1 LKFIKNKAIKLL
13 DYLIE
18 LERLQLKIVRD
29 LKDYQNVLWLS
40 EIPDDSECCFTR
52 AWGKSED
59 FDEDVWIYIKK
70 YNEPVLDRIP
80 QICEKWIDRLALEN
94 TKDIPELLPSI
105 IIQEKVKNPD
115 AEPENSQID
124 EFIIANKT
132 IFLIDYPEVSE
143 KWDEFIESK
152 WFSWVD
158 LYQKWQS
165 VQRVYAKLF
174 SIYQEQQ
181 KLGEQYEL
189 ILGLGFLS
197 WRSPSDHITKR
208 HLITAKALLTFEARL
223 GKFTV
228 RPAMDG
234 AEMIVELD
242 MLDIEDQPLNLK
254 QTVME
259 GLLTAKDNPW
269 DHSSID
275 SVLKVIANSLA
286 DKGQGE
292 YYNTLKN
299 QKSAEE
305 KPIVEFAPALILRKR
320 SIRGLEQT
328 LKKIREQIES
338 GGEFPAEFS
347 NLCEGNINIENSTGE
362 FEGNNVKVDQKI
374 YFPKPFNK
382 EQREIIYKLQ
392 SNKGVLVQGPPG
404 TGKSHTIANL
414 ICHFLATG
422 KRILVTA
429 KTPRALKVLYSQ
441 MPEQIRP
448 LCISLLGNGLEEK
461 ESLELSVN
469 SILNKKDR
477 WNNNLVLDNINKLE
491 NKIHYLKSKRE
502 EINYRIR
509 SIHESETIEQNII
522 NGKYHGTSAKIARC
536 LKEESEKFNWFKDK
550 ISFEQELPL
559 SQSEMEILQEDLNL
573 LKPEIEAEFQL
584 HLPDSEKDLL
594 SQDEF
599 TDMINQYNKAEGNFL
614 PKKNLLNSYE
624 GQILIKKSHND
635 IVKIIDSVSKLIES
649 VDNIEKRQI
658 PWTKK
663 AIFDVLTN
671 NDTIWKDLLGTL
683 SEKMNGLKERAK
695 KIYALEVIIPSAL
708 NRKKVFQ
715 DAVVIK
721 KHFNEGGKNKWW
733 SFKSK
738 EIRNCRY
745 ITKDVNIDLQQ
756 CNSREKLELL
766 IEFLLV
772 EETVDCCWNLWKDKL
787 ERSSE
792 PTFLQVSKLEEMQ
805 NTLIDIVSLCESLKI
820 SKEALSCSPELAS
833 KLIWHNLEEVVKLQ
847 TTCQTVVLS
856 NNFDIIKLKL
866 QQYIQK
872 IELIASLPNVH
883 TIIKEILIIIQ
894 EKNIKTYPDL
904 LRRISNLKKRSQRV
918 KRARDLFQKL
928 SEFAPLLALEL
939 SQNSQGA
946 LSEFKSLEDAWNWAR
961 ANSWLEDFINKDDLP
976 SLERSFRQI
985 NSEIGKNIAELS
997 AFLAWKFCF
1006 SRMEEKHRIYLVGWQ
1021 QAFEKAKRKYSKY
1034 RIQYMRDAQQQLSKC
1049 KDAIPAWI
1057 MPLHRVYETI
1067 EPSPGMFDI
1076 IIVDEASQC
1085 GPEALPLIYLAKQVL
1100 IVGDD
1105 KQISPEAVGVNREQ
1119 VFRLRDEYLNDFEHA
1134 DSFGI
1139 DNSLFDHGKRRF
1151 SNPVV
1156 LLEHFRCMPEIIR
1169 FSNDLCY
1176 QTSPLIP
1183 LRQYPPQ
1190 RLEPLKAVQVS
1201 NGYREGS
1208 INRVINRPEAEELV
1222 STIISCCDDIRYKDK
1237 TMGVITLQG
1246 DAQAS
1251 LIESMLLERL
1261 GAEEMHE
1268 RRLICGKPY
1277 SFQGDERNIIFI
1289 SMVAAPNE
1297 RIGSLSQPADQRRFN
1312 VAASRAKDQEWLFYS
1327 VTRNDLSTTDLRKK
1341 LLEFFEDPAKS
1352 TLPSDINIDEI
1363 RMQAHKANRQIE
1375 KSPQPFESWFEV
1387 DIALKIA
1394 SKGFR
1399 VIPQYPVGGKRIDL
1413 VIEGNKTRLA
1423 VECDGDYWHGEEEY
1437 EDDMARQRI
1446 LERCGWHFHRI
1457 RECEYY
1463 ANPEQT
1469 LERLWEELK
1478 HMEIYSIKVGEKVIP
1493 TGKEEFFGKVQKVEE
1508 KVETPIQDHFF
1519 TDSENKKIEEVIEN
1533 NQEQEKR
1540 EIKKEKVTPI
1550 VKVEEKVISPLKKV
1564 EQKVTPPIIETV
1576 DIEKQI
1582 EEQKILLGKFN
1593 RSNTK
1598 TTKHPQGI
1606 NASWINRVEV
1616 KIKELEASKGGS
1628 VKGESAKV
1636 DDHLKKIQSPSLN
1649 KTKEEIKEGFE
1660 IKKNKTTEALIK
1672 EGKEQG
1678 YLTYKELE
1686 KYLADD
1692 ILDLSKVEDL
1702 YDILSESGIDLV
1714 ESEEEG
1720 NLLVKDKGIEQQ
1732 EKVTKTSE
1740 EEIDLEIEISKELK
1754 LDDSAKNYLKEIGQ
1768 IKLLKADEEIDLAT
1782 RIQRGDHQA
1791 KIKLIDSNLRLVV
1804 SIAKRYVGREM
1815 LFLDLIQEGNMG
1827 LIRAVEKFDY
1837 KKGYKFSTYATWRIR
1852 QAITRAIANQ
1862 ARTIRVPVHMVET
1875 INKLIRVSRHLL
1887 QELGREPTVKEIAEN
1902 MEISEDKVREIL
1914 KTAQEPVSL
1923 ETPTEEEEDSRLG
1936 DFIEDKESPDS
1947 LEPVS
1952 LETLGD
1958 FIEDKDSPA
1967 PPKIANYTLLKE
1979 QIDDVL
1985 ETLTYREKRVLELR
1999 FGIAT
2004 GHPHTLEEVGK
2015 KFGVT
2020 RERIRQIEAKAL
2032 RKLRHPSRS
2041 KRLKDYLE

>member
-1 LKFIKNKAIKLL
+1 
-13 DYLIE
+13 
-18 LERLQLKIVRD
+18 
-29 LKDYQNVLWLS
+29 
-40 EIPDDSECCFTR
+40 
-52 AWGKSED
+52 
-59 FDEDVWIYIKK
+59 
-70 YNEPVLDRIP
+70 
-80 QICEKWIDRLALEN
+80 
-94 TKDIPELLPSI
+94 
-105 IIQEKVKNPD
+105 
-115 AEPENSQID
+115 
-124 EFIIANKT
+124 
-132 IFLIDYPEVSE
+132 
-143 KWDEFIESK
+143 
-152 WFSWVD
+152 
-158 LYQKWQS
+158 
-165 VQRVYAKLF
+165 
-174 SIYQEQQ
+174 
-181 KLGEQYEL
+181 
-189 ILGLGFLS
+189 
-197 WRSPSDHITKR
+197 
-208 HLITAKALLTFEARL
+208 
-223 GKFTV
+223 
-228 RPAMDG
+228 
-234 AEMIVELD
+234 
-242 MLDIEDQPLNLK
+242 
-254 QTVME
+254 
-259 GLLTAKDNPW
+259 
-269 DHSSID
+269 
-275 SVLKVIANSLA
+275 
-286 DKGQGE
+286 
-292 YYNTLKN
+292 
-299 QKSAEE
+299 
-305 KPIVEFAPALILRKR
+305 
-320 SIRGLEQT
+320 
-328 LKKIREQIES
+328 
-338 GGEFPAEFS
+338 
-347 NLCEGNINIENSTGE
+347 
-362 FEGNNVKVDQKI
+362 
-374 YFPKPFNK
+374 
-382 EQREIIYKLQ
+382 
-392 SNKGVLVQGPPG
+392 
-404 TGKSHTIANL
+404 
-414 ICHFLATG
+414 
-422 KRILVTA
+422 
-429 KTPRALKVLYSQ
+429 
-441 MPEQIRP
+441 
-448 LCISLLGNGLEEK
+448 
-461 ESLELSVN
+461 
-469 SILNKKDR
+469 
-477 WNNNLVLDNINKLE
+477 
-491 NKIHYLKSKRE
+491 
-502 EINYRIR
+502 
-509 SIHESETIEQNII
+509 
-522 NGKYHGTSAKIARC
+522 
-536 LKEESEKFNWFKDK
+536 
-550 ISFEQELPL
+550 
-559 SQSEMEILQEDLNL
+559 
-573 LKPEIEAEFQL
+573 
-584 HLPDSEKDLL
+584 
-594 SQDEF
+594 
-599 TDMINQYNKAEGNFL
+599 
-614 PKKNLLNSYE
+614 
-624 GQILIKKSHND
+624 
-635 IVKIIDSVSKLIES
+635 
-649 VDNIEKRQI
+649 
-658 PWTKK
+658 
-663 AIFDVLTN
+663 
-671 NDTIWKDLLGTL
+671 
-683 SEKMNGLKERAK
+683 
-695 KIYALEVIIPSAL
+695 
-708 NRKKVFQ
+708 
-715 DAVVIK
+715 
-721 KHFNEGGKNKWW
+721 
-733 SFKSK
+733 
-738 EIRNCRY
+738 
-745 ITKDVNIDLQQ
+745 
-756 CNSREKLELL
+756 
-766 IEFLLV
+766 
-772 EETVDCCWNLWKDKL
+772 
-787 ERSSE
+787 
-792 PTFLQVSKLEEMQ
+792 LEEMQ
-805 NTLIDIVSLCESLKI
+805 NTLFEVVSLGESLTV
-820 SKEALSCSPELAS
+820 SKEALSYTPELAS
-833 KLIWHNLEEVVKLQ
+833 ELVWHNLDEVIKLQ

-883 TIIKEILIIIQ
+883 PIIKEILIIIQ
-894 EKNIKTYPDL
+894 EKNIKSYPDL
-904 LRRISNLKKRSQRV
+904 LRRINNLKKCSERA

-928 SEFAPLLALEL
+928 SKFAPLLAIEL
-939 SQNSQGA
+939 SQDSQVA
-946 LSEFKSLEDAWNWAR
+946 LSEFKSLENAWIWAR

-976 SLERSFRQI
+976 SLERSLRQI
-985 NSEIGKNIAELS
+985 NSEIGKNLAELS

-1151 SNPVV
+1151 SNPIV

-1176 QTSPLIP
+1176 KTSPLIP

-1222 STIISCCDDIRYKDK
+1222 KTIICCCNDIRYKDK

-1268 RRLICGKPY
+1268 RKLICGKPY

-1437 EDDMARQRI
+1437 EDDMVRQRI

-1469 LERLWEELK
+1469 LERLWEKTEQ
-1478 HMEIYSIKVGEKVIP
+1478 MEIYS
-1493 TGKEEFFGKVQKVEE
+1493 
-1508 KVETPIQDHFF
+1508 
-1519 TDSENKKIEEVIEN
+1519 
-1533 NQEQEKR
+1533 
-1540 EIKKEKVTPI
+1540 
-1550 VKVEEKVISPLKKV
+1550 
-1564 EQKVTPPIIETV
+1564 TV
-1576 DIEKQI
+1576 DIEI
-1582 EEQKILLGKFN
+1582 EDKIKKPDEHLVKKDINFTKNNNHLPKTRLEDKPIYEENIPKNSSHKKEQKEITFENIPKN
-1593 RSNTK
+1593 EKITK
-1598 TTKHPQGI
+1598 EPIKLFD
-1606 NASWINRVEV
+1606 A
-1616 KIKELEASKGGS
+1616 KIKYFKEIFQLYKEYGTFEKVAKKVSLTSERVRQILERGNKNGLF
-1628 VKGESAKV
+1628 EYPI
-1636 DDHLKKIQSPSLN
+1636 KKIQTPSLN

-1686 KYLADD
+1686 KYLAVD

-1740 EEIDLEIEISKELK
+1740 EEIDLEIEISKELE
-1754 LDDSAKNYLKEIGQ
+1754 LDDPEKMYLKEIGQ
-1768 IKLLKADEEIDLAT
+1768 IKLLKADEEIELAT
-1782 RIQRGDHQA
+1782 RMQRGDHEA
-1791 KIKLIDSNLRLVV
+1791 KKRLVESNLRLVV
-1804 SIAKRYVGREM
+1804 SIAKRYVGRGM
-1815 LFLDLIQEGNMG
+1815 LFLDLIQEGNKG
-1827 LIRAVEKFDY
+1827 VIGAVEKFDY
-1837 KKGYKFSTYATWRIR
+1837 EKGYKFSNYVTWWIR

-1862 ARTIRVPVHMVET
+1862 ARNIRVPVHMVEI

-1902 MEISEDKVREIL
+1902 MEITEEKVKEIL
-1914 KTAQEPVSL
+1914 KTAQESVSL
-1923 ETPTEEEEDSRLG
+1923 DTPTEEEEDNRLG
-1936 DFIEDKESPDS
+1936 DIIEDRESPDS

-1958 FIEDKDSPA
+1958 FIEDKDSPT
-1967 PPKIANYTLLKE
+1967 PQKIANYTLLKE
-1979 QIDDVL
+1979 QLDDVL

-2004 GHPHTLEEVGK
+2004 DHPHTLEEVGK
-2015 KFGVT
+2015 EFGVT
-2020 RERIRQIEAKAL
+2020 RERIRQIEVKAFK
-2032 RKLRHPSRS
+2032 KLRHPSRS

>member
-1 LKFIKNKAIKLL
+1 MKFIKNKAIKLL

-292 YYNTLKN
+292 YYDTLKN

-502 EINYRIR
+502 EINYGIR

-805 NTLIDIVSLCESLKI
+805 DTLIDIVSLCESLKI

-939 SQNSQGA
+939 SQNSQEA

-985 NSEIGKNIAELS
+985 NSEIGKNLAELS

-1222 STIISCCDDIRYKDK
+1222 KTIICCCDDIRYKDK

-1268 RRLICGKPY
+1268 RKLICGKPY

-1352 TLPSDINIDEI
+1352 TLPSNINIDEI

-1540 EIKKEKVTPI
+1540 EIKKEKVTPT

-1606 NASWINRVEV
+1606 NASWIKRVEV

-1686 KYLADD
+1686 KCLADD

-1740 EEIDLEIEISKELK
+1740 EEIDLEIEISKEIK

-1768 IKLLKADEEIDLAT
+1768 IKLLKVDEEIDLAT

-1791 KIKLIDSNLRLVV
+1791 KIKLIDSNLRL
-1804 SIAKRYVGREM
+1804 A
-1815 LFLDLIQEGNMG
+1815 
-1827 LIRAVEKFDY
+1827 
-1837 KKGYKFSTYATWRIR
+1837 
-1852 QAITRAIANQ
+1852 
-1862 ARTIRVPVHMVET
+1862 
-1875 INKLIRVSRHLL
+1875 
-1887 QELGREPTVKEIAEN
+1887 
-1902 MEISEDKVREIL
+1902 
-1914 KTAQEPVSL
+1914 
-1923 ETPTEEEEDSRLG
+1923 
-1936 DFIEDKESPDS
+1936 
-1947 LEPVS
+1947 
-1952 LETLGD
+1952 
-1958 FIEDKDSPA
+1958 
-1967 PPKIANYTLLKE
+1967 
-1979 QIDDVL
+1979 
-1985 ETLTYREKRVLELR
+1985 
-1999 FGIAT
+1999 
-2004 GHPHTLEEVGK
+2004 
-2015 KFGVT
+2015 
-2020 RERIRQIEAKAL
+2020 
-2032 RKLRHPSRS
+2032 
-2041 KRLKDYLE
+2041 

>member
-1 LKFIKNKAIKLL
+1 LEFIKNKAIKLI
-13 DYLIE
+13 DYLTE

-29 LKDYQNVLWLS
+29 IEDYQSVLWLS
-40 EIPDDSECCFTR
+40 EIPDDSEYCFTQ
-52 AWGKSED
+52 AWGKNED

-70 YNEPVLDRIP
+70 YNEPILYGIP
-80 QICEKWIDRLALEN
+80 QICEQWIDRLTLKN
-94 TKDIPELLPSI
+94 TRDIPELLSSI

-115 AEPENSQID
+115 AELENPQMD
-124 EFIIANKT
+124 EFITINKT
-132 IFLIDYPEVSE
+132 IYLIDYPKVSE
-143 KWDEFIESK
+143 EWEKFIELK
-152 WFSWVD
+152 WFPWVE
-158 LYQKWQS
+158 LYQKWQA

-197 WRSPSDHITKR
+197 WCSPSDHIAKR
-208 HLITAKALLTFEARL
+208 HLITAKVLLTFEARL
-223 GKFTV
+223 GKFIV
-228 RPAMDG
+228 MPAMDG
-234 AEMIVELD
+234 ADLTVELD
-242 MLDIEDQPLNLK
+242 MLDIEDQPRYLK

-275 SVLKVIANSLA
+275 PLLEVIANSLA

-299 QKSAEE
+299 QKSAEK

-338 GGEFPAEFS
+338 GGEFPTEFS
-347 NLCEGNINIENSTGE
+347 NLCEVNKNIENNTGE
-362 FEGNNVKVDQKI
+362 YEYNIAEVDQKI

-382 EQREIIYKLQ
+382 EQHEIIYKLQ

-469 SILNKKDR
+469 SILNKQDR
-477 WNNNLVLDNINKLE
+477 WNNSSVLDSINKLE
-491 NKIHYLKSKRE
+491 NKIQYLKSEKE

-509 SIHESETIEQNII
+509 SIRESETMEQSII

-536 LKEESEKFNWFKDK
+536 LKEESEKFNWFVDK
-550 ISFEQELPL
+550 INFEQEVPL
-559 SQSEMEILQEDLNL
+559 SQNEIEILQEDLNL
-573 LKPEIEAEFQL
+573 LKPEIEVEYQL
-584 HLPDSEKDLL
+584 LLPDPGKDLL

-599 TDMINQYNKAEGNFL
+599 TDMIGEYNKAKSNFL
-614 PKKNLLNSYE
+614 PTQNLLNSYT
-624 GQILIKKSHND
+624 GQILIKKSPND
-635 IVKIIDSVSKLIES
+635 IYKIIDSISKLIES
-649 VDNIEKRQI
+649 VNNIEKRQI
-658 PWTKK
+658 LWTKE
-663 AIFDVLTN
+663 AVFDVLTT
-671 NDTIWKDLLGTL
+671 NDNPWKDLLGVL

-695 KIYALEVIIPSAL
+695 KIYALEVIIPSTL
-708 NRKKVFQ
+708 NRKKLFQ

-721 KHFNEGGKNKWW
+721 KHFDEGGKNKWW

-738 EIRNCRY
+738 EISNCRY
-745 ITKDVNIDLQQ
+745 ITKDVYINLHP
-756 CNSREKLELL
+756 CNSCEKLELL
-766 IEFLLV
+766 IEFLSV
-772 EETVDCCWNLWKDKL
+772 EDTVDCCWDLWKDKL
-787 ERSSE
+787 KRSLE
-792 PTFLQVSKLEEMQ
+792 PIFLQVSKLEEMQ
-805 NTLIDIVSLCESLKI
+805 NALIDVVSLCESLKV
-820 SKEALSCSPELAS
+820 SKEALSCIQELAS
-833 KLIWHNLEEVVKLQ
+833 ELAWHNLDEVVKLQ
-847 TTCQTVVLS
+847 TTCQTVILS
-856 NNFDIIKLKL
+856 NIFDIVKLKS

-872 IELIASLPNVH
+872 IELFANLPNVH
-883 TIIKEILIIIQ
+883 PIIKEALIIVQ
-894 EKNIKTYPDL
+894 EKNINSYSDL
-904 LRRISNLKKRSQRV
+904 LKRINNHKKCAERV
-918 KRARDLFQKL
+918 KRARDLFHKL
-928 SEFAPLLALEL
+928 SKFAPLLATEL
-939 SQNSQGA
+939 SQNSQVA
-946 LSEFKSLEDAWNWAR
+946 LSEFKSLENAWIWAR
-961 ANSWLEDFINKDDLP
+961 AKSWLEDFINKDDLP
-976 SLERSFRQI
+976 SLERSLHQI
-985 NSEIGKNIAELS
+985 NSEIGKNLAELS

-1006 SRMEEKHRIYLVGWQ
+1006 SRMEEKHRSYLVGWQ

-1049 KDAIPAWI
+1049 KEAIPAWI

-1067 EPSPGMFDI
+1067 EPSPGMFDV

-1085 GPEALPLIYLAKQVL
+1085 GPEALPLMYLAKQLL

-1119 VFRLRDEYLNDFEHA
+1119 VFRLRDEYLNGFEHA

-1139 DNSLFDHGKRRF
+1139 DNSLFAHGRIRF
-1151 SNPVV
+1151 SPPIV

-1183 LRQYPPQ
+1183 LRQYSPQ
-1190 RLEPLKAVQVS
+1190 RLEPLKAVHVS

-1222 STIISCCDDIRYKDK
+1222 KTIICCCNDIRYKDK

-1268 RRLICGKPY
+1268 RKLICGNPY
-1277 SFQGDERNIIFI
+1277 SFQGDERHIIFI

-1297 RIGSLSQPADQRRFN
+1297 RIGPLSKEADQRRFN

-1327 VTRNDLSTTDLRKK
+1327 VTRNDLSKTDLRKT

-1352 TLPSDINIDEI
+1352 TLPPDINIDEL
-1363 RMQAHKANRQIE
+1363 RLQAHKANRQIE
-1375 KSPQPFESWFEV
+1375 KPPRPFESWFEV

-1399 VIPQYPVGGKRIDL
+1399 VIPQYQVGGKRIDL

-1423 VECDGDYWHGEEEY
+1423 VECYGDYWHGEEEY
-1437 EDDMARQRI
+1437 EHDMERQRI
-1446 LERCGWHFHRI
+1446 LERCGWHFHII

-1463 ANPEQT
+1463 ANSEQT
-1469 LERLWEELK
+1469 LERLWEKIEQ
-1478 HMEIYSIKVGEKVIP
+1478 MEIHSIV
-1493 TGKEEFFGKVQKVEE
+1493 
-1508 KVETPIQDHFF
+1508 
-1519 TDSENKKIEEVIEN
+1519 VIEN
-1533 NQEQEKR
+1533 TDKINKSDDYPVKKGIDFKENNNHLPKTRLEDKPINNENIAKNPSHIKEQGEL
-1540 EIKKEKVTPI
+1540 PI
-1550 VKVEEKVISPLKKV
+1550 VNITKNEKITEK
-1564 EQKVTPPIIETV
+1564 PI
-1576 DIEKQI
+1576 K
-1582 EEQKILLGKFN
+1582 L
-1593 RSNTK
+1593 
-1598 TTKHPQGI
+1598 P
-1606 NASWINRVEV
+1606 EV
-1616 KIKELEASKGGS
+1616 KIKFYKNIFQLYKEYGTIEEVARKVSLTSERVRQILEIGNEVGLF
-1628 VKGESAKV
+1628 EYPI
-1636 DDHLKKIQSPSLN
+1636 KKIQSPSLN
-1649 KTKEEIKEGFE
+1649 KIKEKIKEGFE
-1660 IKKNKTTEALIK
+1660 MGKNKIIDALIK

-1678 YLTYKELE
+1678 YLTYKKIE
-1686 KYLADD
+1686 KFLADD
-1692 ILDLSKVEDL
+1692 IVDVNKIEYL

-1714 ESEEEG
+1714 ETEEEG
-1720 NLLVKDKGIEQQ
+1720 NLLAKDKGIEQQ
-1732 EKVTKTSE
+1732 DKTTSNSK
-1740 EEIDLEIEISKELK
+1740 EEIDLEIEISKELE
-1754 LDDSAKNYLKEIGQ
+1754 LDDPVKMYLKEIGQ
-1768 IKLLKADEEIDLAT
+1768 IKLLKADDEIELAT
-1782 RIQRGDHQA
+1782 RIQRGDYQA

-1804 SIAKRYVGREM
+1804 SIAKGYVGRGM

-1837 KKGYKFSTYATWRIR
+1837 KKGYKFSTYATWWIR
-1852 QAITRAIANQ
+1852 QAITRAIADQ

-1887 QELGREPTVKEIAEN
+1887 QELGREPTVGEIAEQ
-1902 MEISEDKVREIL
+1902 MEISKDKVREIL
-1914 KTAQEPVSL
+1914 KTAQEPDSL
-1923 ETPTEEEEDSRLG
+1923 ETPIGKEEDSHLG
-1936 DFIEDKESPDS
+1936 DFIEDKDSPAPQ
-1947 LEPVS
+1947 EPFS

-1958 FIEDKDSPA
+1958 FIEDKDSPT
-1967 PPKIANYTLLKE
+1967 PQENTSHTLLKG
-1979 QIDDVL
+1979 QLDDVL
-1985 ETLTYREKRVLELR
+1985 KTLTYREKRVLEMR
-1999 FGIAT
+1999 FGIAS

-2015 KFGVT
+2015 VFGVT

-2032 RKLRHPSRS
+2032 RKMRHPSRS
-2041 KRLKDYLE
+2041 KKLKDYLE

>member
-1 LKFIKNKAIKLL
+1 M
-13 DYLIE
+13 
-18 LERLQLKIVRD
+18 
-29 LKDYQNVLWLS
+29 
-40 EIPDDSECCFTR
+40 
-52 AWGKSED
+52 
-59 FDEDVWIYIKK
+59 
-70 YNEPVLDRIP
+70 
-80 QICEKWIDRLALEN
+80 
-94 TKDIPELLPSI
+94 
-105 IIQEKVKNPD
+105 
-115 AEPENSQID
+115 
-124 EFIIANKT
+124 
-132 IFLIDYPEVSE
+132 IDYPEVSE
-143 KWDEFIESK
+143 KWEEFIESK

-189 ILGLGFLS
+189 ILGLGLLS

-234 AEMIVELD
+234 AEMTVELD

-259 GLLTAKDNPW
+259 GVLTAKDNPW

-275 SVLKVIANSLA
+275 SVLKVITNSLA

-299 QKSAEE
+299 KRSAGE

-338 GGEFPAEFS
+338 DGEFPAEFT
-347 NLCEGNINIENSTGE
+347 NLCEGNINN
-362 FEGNNVKVDQKI
+362 GNNAGEYKSNNTKVDQNI

-469 SILNKKDR
+469 SILNKQDR
-477 WNNNLVLDNINKLE
+477 WNNSSVLDNINKLE
-491 NKIHYLKSKRE
+491 NKIQDLKSKKE
-502 EINYRIR
+502 ETNYRIR
-509 SIHESETIEQNII
+509 SIRESETIEQSII
-522 NGKYHGTSAKIARC
+522 NGKYRGTSAKIARL
-536 LKEESEKFNWFKDK
+536 LKAESEKFKWFVDK
-550 ISFEQELPL
+550 ISFEQEVPL
-559 SQSEMEILQEDLNL
+559 SQNEIEILQENLNL

-599 TDMINQYNKAEGNFL
+599 TDIINQYNKAEGNFL

-658 PWTKK
+658 PWTKQ
-663 AIFDVLTN
+663 AIFDVLTS
-671 NDTIWKDLLGTL
+671 NDTIWKDLLGIL

-695 KIYALEVIIPSAL
+695 KIYALEVTIPNAL
-708 NRKKVFQ
+708 NRKKVFK

-721 KHFNEGGKNKWW
+721 KHFDEGGKNKWW

-766 IEFLLV
+766 IEFLSV
-772 EETVDCCWNLWKDKL
+772 EEAVDCCWNLWKDKL

-805 NTLIDIVSLCESLKI
+805 NILIDIVSLCESLKI
-820 SKEALSCSPELAS
+820 SKEALSCTQELAS
-833 KLIWHNLEEVVKLQ
+833 ELLWHNLHKVIRLQ
-847 TTCQTVVLS
+847 TTCQAVILS
-856 NNFDIIKLKL
+856 NNFNIVKLKL
-866 QQYIQK
+866 QQYVQK
-872 IELIASLPNVH
+872 IELIAHLPNVH
-883 TIIKEILIIIQ
+883 PIIKEILIIIQ

-946 LSEFKSLEDAWNWAR
+946 LFEFKALEDAWNWAR

-985 NSEIGKNIAELS
+985 NSEIGKNLAELS

-1006 SRMEEKHRIYLVGWQ
+1006 SRMEDKHRSYLVGWQ

-1034 RIQYMRDAQQQLSKC
+1034 RIRYMRDAQQQLSKC

-1119 VFRLRDEYLNDFEHA
+1119 VFRLRDEYLNDFEQA
-1134 DSFGI
+1134 DSFSI

-1183 LRQYPPQ
+1183 LRQYLPQ

-1222 STIISCCDDIRYKDK
+1222 KTIICCCEDIRYKDK

-1268 RRLICGKPY
+1268 HKLICGKPY
-1277 SFQGDERNIIFI
+1277 SFQGDERNVIFI

-1297 RIGSLSQPADQRRFN
+1297 RIGSLSKPSDQRRFN

-1327 VTRNDLSTTDLRKK
+1327 VARNDLSSTDLRKK
-1341 LLEFFEDPAKS
+1341 LLEFFEDPKKS
-1352 TLPSDINIDEI
+1352 MFPSDINIDEI
-1363 RMQAHKANRQIE
+1363 RMQSHKANRQIE
-1375 KSPQPFESWFEV
+1375 KSPPPFESWFEV

-1394 SKGFR
+1394 SKDFR

-1413 VIEGNKTRLA
+1413 VIEGKKTRLA
-1423 VECDGDYWHGEEEY
+1423 VECDGDHWHGAEKY
-1437 EDDMARQRI
+1437 EDDIARQRV

-1457 RECEYY
+1457 SECEYY

-1469 LERLWEELK
+1469 LKRLWEELEY
-1478 HMEIYSIKVGEKVIP
+1478 MEIYSIKVGEKVIP

-1508 KVETPIQDHFF
+1508 KVEIPIQDHFF
-1519 TDSENKKIEEVIEN
+1519 TDSKNKKIEEVIEN

-1550 VKVEEKVISPLKKV
+1550 VKVGEKVISPLKKV

-1582 EEQKILLGKFN
+1582 EEQKILLGKYN

-1598 TTKHPQGI
+1598 TTRHPQGI
-1606 NASWINRVEV
+1606 NASWINKVEV

-1628 VKGESAKV
+1628 VKGEPAEV
-1636 DDHLKKIQSPSLN
+1636 DDHLKKIQTPSLN

-1660 IKKNKTTEALIK
+1660 IGKKRTLKDLIK

-1678 YLTYKELE
+1678 YLSYKEAE
-1686 KYLADD
+1686 KYLAED
-1692 ILDLSKVEDL
+1692 ILDVSKVVDL
-1702 YDILSESGIDLV
+1702 YDILSKSGIDLV
-1714 ESEEEG
+1714 ETEEEG
-1720 NLLVKDKGIEQQ
+1720 NSLVKDKD
-1732 EKVTKTSE
+1732 T
-1740 EEIDLEIEISKELK
+1740 
-1754 LDDSAKNYLKEIGQ
+1754 
-1768 IKLLKADEEIDLAT
+1768 
-1782 RIQRGDHQA
+1782 
-1791 KIKLIDSNLRLVV
+1791 
-1804 SIAKRYVGREM
+1804 
-1815 LFLDLIQEGNMG
+1815 
-1827 LIRAVEKFDY
+1827 
-1837 KKGYKFSTYATWRIR
+1837 
-1852 QAITRAIANQ
+1852 
-1862 ARTIRVPVHMVET
+1862 
-1875 INKLIRVSRHLL
+1875 
-1887 QELGREPTVKEIAEN
+1887 
-1902 MEISEDKVREIL
+1902 
-1914 KTAQEPVSL
+1914 
-1923 ETPTEEEEDSRLG
+1923 
-1936 DFIEDKESPDS
+1936 
-1947 LEPVS
+1947 
-1952 LETLGD
+1952 
-1958 FIEDKDSPA
+1958 
-1967 PPKIANYTLLKE
+1967 
-1979 QIDDVL
+1979 
-1985 ETLTYREKRVLELR
+1985 
-1999 FGIAT
+1999 
-2004 GHPHTLEEVGK
+2004 
-2015 KFGVT
+2015 
-2020 RERIRQIEAKAL
+2020 
-2032 RKLRHPSRS
+2032 
-2041 KRLKDYLE
+2041 